1 MGFMGLGN
9 GPYGSHGLGI
19 VAPGT
24 CTMYSTV
31 SGPRGAR
38 FWAHIVRLRKE
49 NCAISTK

>member
-9 GPYGSHGLGI
+9 GPFGSHGLGI

-24 CTMYSTV
+24 CTV